1 MVRHLG
7 SPLTDVTYVFDE
19 PATSLHLADIQQF
32 LTLLDQLV
40 DAGTTVLC
48 IEHHQAVITH
58 SDHII
63 DVGPAAGHDGGTIVF
78 EGTPV
83 QLTATDTLTGKHLA
97 AYLAS

>member
-19 PATSLHLADIQQF
+19 PATGLHLADIQQF

-48 IEHHQAVITH
+48 IEHHQAVIAH
-58 SDHII
+58 SDRII
-63 DVGPAAGHDGGTIVF
+63 DVGPEAGHGGGTIVF
-78 EGTPV
+78 EGTPA
-83 QLTATDTLTGKHLA
+83 QLAAVDTLTGEHLA